1 VSDPGVEPSLIRP
14 GAITY
19 LHIPAGDPAAS
30 AAFYREV
37 FGWTVHDPGG
47 RRPSFE
53 VPGGG
58 LSGAFMIDHPPT
70 REPGLL
76 PYIYV
81 EDVAATVQRIRAHG
95 GRIATE
101 PFPEG
106 RLTVAVFQDPAGNAL
121 GLWHDTDQDG

>member
-1 VSDPGVEPSLIRP
+1 MTDPGVDPGLIRP

-19 LHIPAGDPAAS
+19 LHISAPEPAAS

-37 FGWTVHDPGG
+37 FGWRIQDPQG

-58 LSGAFMIDHPPT
+58 LSGAFLVDHPPAA
-70 REPGLL
+70 EPGLL
-76 PYIYV
+76 PYVYV
-81 EDVAATVQRIRAHG
+81 DDVDGAVERIRAHG
-95 GRIATE
+95 GRIVTE

-106 RLTVAVFQDPAGNAL
+106 RLVVAVFHDPAGNAV
-121 GLWHDTDQDG
+121 GLWHDTDQDR